1 MLRALAEVGLRRGEV
16 RGLRWPDINP
26 AAPRLT
32 VTRQVVDERSPGGGR
47 RKLVKAPKSGRTSVV
62 AISPTF
68 AARLADWYAVSVIE
82 GGGPADGDAW
92 PGRNRGPMNGRSLA
106 QTLERAC
113 ERIGL
118 GEYYETTS
126 AKGERVTRF
135 RALLSPHRVRHSAA
149 SVMISAGV
157 PLPAVAAQLTHSE
170 ASITA
175 RTYAHVIDD
184 DLDRAAAI
192 FERHHGEAHSEVI
205 PARAETPH

>member
-62 AISPTF
+62 AISP
-68 AARLADWYAVSVIE
+68 
-82 GGGPADGDAW
+82 
-92 PGRNRGPMNGRSLA
+92 SLA